1 MHNNHPIKCNQQQ
14 NPKYSHKNLL
24 DIYIPAIDILPNY
37 INIDSQSIA
46 LMGEDETIKNC
57 QKLMIKDMAKEESIS
72 VSETQFY
79 YGGTRPRFN
88 N

>member
-46 LMGEDETIKNC
+46 LMGDDETIKKLPEIGD
-57 QKLMIKDMAKEESIS
+57 QKH
-72 VSETQFY
+72 
-79 YGGTRPRFN
+79 G
-88 N
+88 